1 MIKLSGYKIIKKI
14 GSGGMGDVYLAEHE
28 KLEKK
33 VAIKSLHKNLA
44 TDSSFRER
52 FSQEAKTHSKLDH
65 PNIVKLL
72 DYKESKDGL
81 FLIMEYV
88 DGKQLDE
95 HIKKVTGPIP
105 EKELTTLFIQILDA
119 IGYAH
124 EEGLVHRDIKPSNI
138 MIDRRGRIK
147 VLDFGI
153 AKMQE
158 EDKGLTKTGIQIGT
172 AAYMSPEQV
181 NAKKVN
187 KLTDIYSL
195 GVTLFYMAVGK
206 PPYDGETNTFSIQ
219 EKIVHEPFPIA
230 SKVYHGVSERFEE
243 TIKKATQKN
252 KKDRYQSCEDF
263 NDDLN
268 AIKKDKEIVKEDT
281 NSLKDILKRKLYL
294 IILVIFS
301 ILYVVTSIIDNN
313 AYRPE
318 FLLSEFT
325 VIAAFFVLVT
335 LFSIKAV
342 SRKYKLKK
350 IIAREI
356 LYLICSFIL
365 AVIMF
370 GIHSYVY
377 NSYDETISEIE
388 GVISGCDEFNNVIF
402 SDRNN
407 INYLSKLGFK
417 PVEKE
422 YYISDNFYLN
432 KHVKSF
438 QPISSYAI
446 DGKIKKGFLNDNG
459 TNYSISNVT
468 RYADDEDLTLIE
480 YFKSKTSFN
489 SNTAFHIPG
498 GIIFITNEDLSKFRQ
513 EVGKDRYDRI
523 IDQIGGFTQL
533 SSITNNSSN
542 SIFFNDLE
550 IAMDRSNYILGT
562 IKLKKKKPFYESY
575 LRIIPVGEQ
584 TTHSDVEKYGIPYS
598 SKTGWT
604 SYNDKGIWTHY
615 IQSYSDEYG
624 AGNCYY
630 DKKKNVF
637 VKTNFRN
644 RHERNTYGKTG
655 LGCSTWLCGS
665 KKVRDDYYMK
675 YTPSNILESP
685 AIIDVDD
692 FDKRYST
699 SLYKKENIITLE
711 KSDWRGAIN
720 TKKDKIEASIT
731 GVEPSLFDGGDG
743 DWSLIILFLAYV
755 YRAIISI
762 ITGII
767 FFIRWLIRTSISN

>member
-1 MIKLSGYKIIKKI
+1 
-14 GSGGMGDVYLAEHE
+14 
-28 KLEKK
+28 
-33 VAIKSLHKNLA
+33 
-44 TDSSFRER
+44 
-52 FSQEAKTHSKLDH
+52 
-65 PNIVKLL
+65 
-72 DYKESKDGL
+72 
-81 FLIMEYV
+81 
-88 DGKQLDE
+88 
-95 HIKKVTGPIP
+95 
-105 EKELTTLFIQILDA
+105 
-119 IGYAH
+119 
-124 EEGLVHRDIKPSNI
+124 
-138 MIDRRGRIK
+138 MIDKRGRIK

-158 EDKGLTKTGIQIGT
+158 EEKGLTKTGIQIGT

-181 NAKKVN
+181 NAKKVD
-187 KLTDIYSL
+187 KLSDIYSL

-206 PPYDGETNTFSIQ
+206 SPYDEETNTFSIQ

-230 SKVYHGVSERFEE
+230 SKVYPGVSERFEE
-243 TIKKATQKN
+243 IIKKATQKN

-268 AIKKDKEIVKEDT
+268 AIKKDKKIVKEDT
-281 NSLKDILKRKLYL
+281 NSLKDILKRKSYL
-294 IILVIFS
+294 IILSIFS
-301 ILYVVTSIIDNN
+301 ILYIVTSIIDNN
-313 AYRPE
+313 ADRPD
-318 FLLSEFT
+318 FLFSEFT
-325 VIAAFFVLVT
+325 VIVAFFVLVT

-342 SRKYKLKK
+342 SKRYKLKK

-356 LYLICSFIL
+356 LYLICSFLL

-388 GVISGCDEFNNVIF
+388 GVISSCDEFNNVIF

-422 YYISDNFYLN
+422 YYISDNFYLS

-459 TNYSISNVT
+459 HTYKIS
-468 RYADDEDLTLIE
+468 RLKSFADDEDLTLIE
-480 YFKSKTSFN
+480 YFSRTSFN
-489 SNTAFHIPG
+489 SNPAFHIAG
-498 GIIFITNEDLSKFRQ
+498 GIVFITNEELNKFRQ
-513 EVGKDRYDRI
+513 EVGKDKYDRI
-523 IDQIGGFTQL
+523 IDEIGGFTQL
-533 SSITNNSSN
+533 TSITNNSSS
-542 SIFFNDLE
+542 SIFFNDRE

-575 LRIIPVGEQ
+575 FKTFNIGSSTKKDDVIKRMNGYTAKNSYYYSQTRSWLNDDWGEC
-584 TTHSDVEKYGIPYS
+584 YF
-598 SKTGWT
+598 
-604 SYNDKGIWTHY
+604 DKIAR
-615 IQSYSDEYG
+615 Q
-624 AGNCYY
+624 
-630 DKKKNVF
+630 F
-637 VKTNFRN
+637 VRTNFRN
-644 RHERNTYGKTG
+644 RHETNTYGKTG

-685 AIIDVDD
+685 EVIDVDD
-692 FDKRYST
+692 FDKRYNT
-699 SLYKKENIITLE
+699 LLYKKENMITLE
-711 KSDWRGAIN
+711 KDAWGVIN
-720 TKKDKIEASIT
+720 PKKDKIEASIT

-743 DWSLIILFLAYV
+743 DWSLIIFYLAYV

-762 ITGII
+762 ITGIV